1 MTVIAFA
8 PTDTTPQTYDDADE
22 FQNRARE
29 WIDELGGQLHLFPG
43 KAGFNVRR
51 RSVLEFLAAADPKG
65 VEAIGFF
72 CHGWATGIQAGIK
85 NPHIDELAEALKRF
99 PDLHTICL
107 YCCSCAAGTR
117 NGERSFA
124 AKLRDTTGL
133 RDLHLTVWAHATK
146 GHTTRNPDVIVFEE
160 SYNGGYYPVP
170 RGSSRWPAWVK
181 ALKTGL
187 WMEFPSREPWKVM
200 G

>member
-8 PTDTTPQTYDDADE
+8 PNDTTPQTYDDADE
-22 FQNRARE
+22 FQNRAGD
-29 WIDELGGQLHLFPG
+29 WINELGGELFIFPG
-43 KAGFNVRR
+43 KAGFNARR
-51 RSVLEFLAAADPKG
+51 TAVLRFLANADPKG

-85 NPHIDELAEALKRF
+85 NPQIEWLAAALKRF

-124 AKLRDTTGL
+124 AKLRDATGL
-133 RDLHLTVWAHATK
+133 RVWAHATK
-146 GHTTRNPDVIVFEE
+146 GHTTRNPDVIVYEE

-170 RGSSRWPAWVK
+170 RGSSRWTAWVK
-181 ALKTGL
+181 ALRAGL
-187 WMEFPSREPWKVM
+187 WMEFPNREPWKVM